1 MPDSVAGRANSCRVE
16 LWAVAMSARS
26 AWVRARSSGAS
37 RIGHDCGKGKA
48 PRGGCL
54 VCKSPVGQ
62 PSGFYIFCHL
72 QTLRA
77 HPARSKAYAMELVS
91 SF

>member
-1 MPDSVAGRANSCRVE
+1 MTAE
-16 LWAVAMSARS
+16 ME
-26 AWVRARSSGAS
+26 
-37 RIGHDCGKGKA
+37 KA

-54 VCKSPVGQ
+54 KCKSPVGQ